1 MRCRKRP
8 TVGIRCRKRP
18 VGDILPVP
26 RRIHRPGA
34 ANPPRDPTKTTHS
47 RFLVEV
53 TSQAFADLEASKYQA
68 SFNFQLSTFKLQHH
82 KHSTDNLCLTLK
94 AFVLKMGE
102 RKQNELDSA
111 TTLQRIQRNGNC
123 DIIPDYSGYII
134 AAFV

>member
-1 MRCRKRP
+1 MGFQCITYHNTGRKK
-8 TVGIRCRKRP
+8 RKLEKKKELEKDKGNAKEKEE
-18 VGDILPVP
+18 VQNLG
-26 RRIHRPGA
+26 
-34 ANPPRDPTKTTHS
+34 

-53 TSQAFADLEASKYQA
+53 TSQVFADLEA
-68 SFNFQLSTFKLQHH
+68 N
-82 KHSTDNLCLTLK
+82 NLCLTLK

-111 TTLQRIQRNGNC
+111 TSLQRIQRNGNC